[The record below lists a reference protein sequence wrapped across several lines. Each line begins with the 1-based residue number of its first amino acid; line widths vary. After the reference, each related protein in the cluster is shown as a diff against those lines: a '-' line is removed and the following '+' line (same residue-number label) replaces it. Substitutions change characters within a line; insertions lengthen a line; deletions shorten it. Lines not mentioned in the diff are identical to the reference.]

1 MDSEWSAG
9 CSLGQPH
16 VKCFVLVIEQRPLQK
31 DETIEFG
38 INVWP
43 IRASIRNEEQLNRIV
58 VAQSNYYE
66 TWFG

>member
-1 MDSEWSAG
+1 MDFEWSAG

-16 VKCFVLVIEQRPLQK
+16 VKCFVLVGEQRPLQK

-43 IRASIRNEEQLNRIV
+43 IR
-58 VAQSNYYE
+58 
-66 TWFG
+66 T